1 MLAQLATHL
10 GSLGMGT
17 IDSLFARI
25 ARSFPLESGLAED
38 FAMAGESEI
47 QAARERTLSALFA
60 TESTASL
67 SDFIDLLRRVN
78 RAHGERD
85 VFQKLLELTKSLHS
99 KFLATPKDSTWGDAD
114 QIWGEAGCA
123 LLNTNNDL
131 AVCSSDFIDRMQI
144 TSPDL
149 SDEYRNKWISW
160 LDESASWN
168 NGMMASASLKEFLT
182 NSSLSKRRRE
192 QGAKTSQTGG
202 EVLKTDAFILMM
214 IC

>member
-1 MLAQLATHL
+1 MINQRLIANAGSGKTHALTTRMIRLLAQGVEPRKIAALTFTRKSAGEFLSAVFVRLAEAALVTNKLQELQSKEGLAALDSSRCRAMLAQLAAQL

-38 FAMAGESEI
+38 FAMAGEAEI

-85 VFQKLLELTKSLHS
+85 VFQ
-99 KFLATPKDSTWGDAD
+99 
-114 QIWGEAGCA
+114 
-123 LLNTNNDL
+123 
-131 AVCSSDFIDRMQI
+131 
-144 TSPDL
+144 
-149 SDEYRNKWISW
+149 
-160 LDESASWN
+160 
-168 NGMMASASLKEFLT
+168 
-182 NSSLSKRRRE
+182 NS
-192 QGAKTSQTGG
+192 
-202 EVLKTDAFILMM
+202 
-214 IC
+214 